1 MSMIRGTIFVC
12 LILALTQ
19 IVRPTRTIGYG
30 SMSGGGNKCNQRRQ
44 FSGPLPQGCLPPP
57 SNPYNRG
64 CSAIDR
70 CRHGKAPA
78 GGNVEEVAVSP
89 VGR

>member
-19 IVRPTRTIGYG
+19 VVRATRTIGYG
-30 SMSGGGNKCNQRRQ
+30 SMSRDGYKCNQRRQ
-44 FSGPLPQGCLPPP
+44 FSGPLGCLPPP

-70 CRHGKAPA
+70 CRHGKPA
-78 GGNVEEVAVSP
+78 VGGDVEEVAVSP